1 MATSFGAP
9 SASPITLEECISR
22 LDKIIRPDVP
32 QSAMDGVEIL
42 AALSANRSFLADFV
56 LAELGR
62 SASAYQAGNN
72 YTDIT
77 INLHFSSNYHLRA
90 NVWTASQSFNGST
103 EVVDRLHAYGL
114 AHNHNFQF
122 LTVGYFGPGYRTTI
136 AEFDPKRIT
145 GNPIGQKAHLRDF
158 REITLRESEMIYF
171 EAHSD
176 AHVQHPCPEL
186 SVSINLMPKQ
196 SGVHL
201 TEQYEFDFASDRITD
216 YVRGQVSH
224 RVELIKMLGLLGGP
238 DYQDEFL
245 ELAQSFPCP
254 RTRLACMKQ
263 LARHMAATDL
273 KYLVGR
279 DASAMVRQAM
289 EASPTYEV

>member
-1 MATSFGAP
+1 
-9 SASPITLEECISR
+9 
-22 LDKIIRPDVP
+22 
-32 QSAMDGVEIL
+32 MDGVEIL

-56 LAELGR
+56 LSDLRESVRG
-62 SASAYQAGNN
+62 YQSGNN

-90 NVWTASQSFNGST
+90 NVWTPSQSFNGST

-136 AEFDPKRIT
+136 AEFDPERIT
-145 GNPIGQKAHLRDF
+145 GNPIGQRAHLRNF
-158 REITLRESEMIYF
+158 RDITLHEGAMIYF

-176 AHVQHPCPEL
+176 VHVQHPCPEL

-201 TEQYEFDFASDRITD
+201 TEQYEFDFSSDRITG
-216 YVRGQVSH
+216 YVRGQVNH
-224 RVELIKMLGLLGGP
+224 RVEMIKMLGLLGGSA
-238 DYQDEFL
+238 YHEEFL
-245 ELAQSFPCP
+245 ELAQSFPCS

-263 LARHMAATDL
+263 LASHMAPSDL
-273 KYLVGR
+273 KHLVRR
-279 DASAMVRQAM
+279 DASPMVRQAM
-289 EASPTYEV
+289 ESSPSCEA